1 MISESDLTDY
11 AYIVSARFDAINT
24 HYIKLMAE
32 QIKEIGKLSPSNL
45 FRLQQI
51 AKMEQNIDAVEY
63 LLAQETGKT
72 LEELD
77 KVLELSGFSVY
88 QDAYDLYVAK
98 NRIQVPFKQ
107 NQNMMNYLRSVQSL
121 THNTFINL
129 ANTTAMYEP
138 YRNLV
143 DVAIDAVTYGVDSYD
158 SIIRKQ
164 LMDKTLQTSLRYAD
178 EGLKVTYSSGITRR
192 LDSAVRMNVLDGI
205 RQVNDGIR
213 EKTGEEFGAD
223 GVEVTA
229 HALCAADHIDIQGR
243 QFSKADFIR
252 INESLQ
258 RRISTCNCKHSTFPI
273 VLGVSQPA
281 YTQQELQQYKANSEK
296 TVNINGKE
304 MTKYQATQA
313 QRNMETAI
321 RKQKDKYIFADTMG
335 DTESANAIKEN
346 IKQLQTQYNY
356 LSKQAGLSP
365 KMDRTYVPGYTGTH
379 QVQPKSVKLST

>member
-1 MISESDLTDY
+1 
-11 AYIVSARFDAINT
+11 
-24 HYIKLMAE
+24 
-32 QIKEIGKLSPSNL
+32 
-45 FRLQQI
+45 
-51 AKMEQNIDAVEY
+51 
-63 LLAQETGKT
+63 
-72 LEELD
+72 
-77 KVLELSGFSVY
+77 
-88 QDAYDLYVAK
+88 
-98 NRIQVPFKQ
+98 
-107 NQNMMNYLRSVQSL
+107 MMNYLRSVQSL

-281 YTQQELQQYKANSEK
+281 YTSQELQQYKANSEK
-296 TVNINGKE
+296 TVTINGKE

-335 DTESANAIKEN
+335 DTESASAIKEN